1 LKPLCRATKANG
13 EPCKA
18 PATDQHGLCWGHSPE
33 HAQERRRVASRG
45 GRGKAKKRTNEL
57 WDEIRQVIHS
67 VKTEELSPQQANSM
81 LKGYSTL
88 LGLARYQIEESE
100 LEIQQRRLELDE
112 QERGELLDEVEQLRE
127 LLAARKGRPWA
138 G

>member
-1 LKPLCRATKANG
+1 M
-13 EPCKA
+13 
-18 PATDQHGLCWGHSPE
+18 CWGHSPE
-33 HAQERRRVASRG
+33 NAQERRRVASRG
-45 GRGKAKKRTNEL
+45 GKGKAKKRTAEL
-57 WDEIRQVIHS
+57 WGEIRQVIHN
-67 VKTEELSPQQANSM
+67 VETEEITPQQANSM

-112 QERGELLDEVEQLRE
+112 EERGDLLREVEELRE
-127 LLAARKGRPWA
+127 LLATRKKDRPWA